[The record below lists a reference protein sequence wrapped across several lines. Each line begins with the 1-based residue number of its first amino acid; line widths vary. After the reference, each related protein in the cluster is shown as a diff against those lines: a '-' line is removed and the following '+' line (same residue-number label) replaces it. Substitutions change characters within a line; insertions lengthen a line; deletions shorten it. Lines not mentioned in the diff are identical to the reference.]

1 MESGW
6 GVVNVQRRLIRMVAL
21 SKRRAWPRGGG
32 LGRNGLKKLTGWPAA
47 QFSIKGLHKKPAGAE
62 EGAGHAECLRR
73 PAAEKLLISW
83 FSLLSDPKEGVSGG
97 WGVWPAF
104 VKTLR
109 ASGQCFILSL
119 TNKRPTWTIWFWNIW
134 ETQISIVNDQNISL
148 LNLKAFDYQGEF
160 E

>member
-1 MESGW
+1 MELG
-6 GVVNVQRRLIRMVAL
+6 GVVNVQCRLIRMVAL
-21 SKRRAWPRGGG
+21 IKRRAWPSGGG
-32 LGRNGLKKLTGWPAA
+32 LGRNGLKELTGWPAA

-62 EGAGHAECLRR
+62 AGAGHAECLRR

-83 FSLLSDPKEGVSGG
+83 FSLLSNPGVGVSGG
-97 WGVWPAF
+97 GGVWPAF